1 MALFSLKGVSF
12 KNILCYPDIEIEQG
26 QITFVCGKSGV
37 GKSSLLKLMNGVYSA
52 KSGTVCFQ
60 DEDINHFDIVLFRQ
74 KVILCGQ
81 TVFLFDDDI
90 RANYHHFYAYRGLQ
104 PPDDETISSLLEV
117 CAVNFPLDTHCINL
131 SGGER
136 QRIFISIALSFTP
149 QVLLLDEPTSAL
161 DEETSA
167 RLLNNITNYCRAQ
180 EISLTVVS
188 HNKDLAARFS
198 EHTIW
203 LGD

>member
-1 MALFSLKGVSF
+1 MALFTLKGVSF

-26 QITFVCGKSGV
+26 KTTFVCGKSGV
-37 GKSSLLKLMNGVYSA
+37 GKSSLLKLLNGVYSA
-52 KSGTVCFQ
+52 DSGTVFFH
-60 DEDINHFDIVLFRQ
+60 DENINTFDMVLFRQ
-74 KVILCGQ
+74 KVMLCGQ

-90 RANYHHFYAYRGLQ
+90 RSNFNHFYAYRGLQ
-104 PPDDETISSLLEV
+104 PPNDETIRIYLGV
-117 CAVNFPLDTHCINL
+117 CAANFPLDTPCANL

-161 DEETSA
+161 DNETSS
-167 RLLNNITNYCRAQ
+167 LLLQNIIAYCRLHD
-180 EISLTVVS
+180 ISLTIVS
-188 HNKDLAARFS
+188 HNKEFAARFG

-203 LGD
+203 LEG